1 MISLMRFL
9 FTIWAIALLLGSP
22 ARSQRPQ
29 QAGLGPAQAPKEQG
43 QQQEPFRVITKVVVL
58 PVSFLDG
65 AGEFLDNIADREV
78 TLTDNGAP
86 QKIQTFE
93 LAYQPLS
100 MAILVDTS
108 ARLQGVIPNL
118 RSSGILFTA
127 LILGESGEAA
137 VLTYDDTVDVRQ
149 DFTSASDLI
158 EKSFRSLKVN
168 GEGACLTNGIAHAI
182 EMLSARESQRR
193 RVIVV
198 LAEGRDFGSEIR
210 KNKVLRDAQLAN
222 VAIYTVE
229 LSAFKSLAKRPPPE
243 AMVDTND
250 DLPPESYGHEPGVT
264 PELYDGAGGLDL
276 LTPLRESAGALRA
289 LWVHPMKT
297 YAGGTGSD
305 HINATSQKAVENAIQ
320 KIGHELHTQYWLSY
334 VPNNLGTA
342 EFHTIEVKIS
352 RAGVKVRNR
361 PGYFYA
367 PSGVEPDQPPE
378 KRGREE

>member
-1 MISLMRFL
+1 M
-9 FTIWAIALLLGSP
+9 ALLVSIP
-22 ARSQRPQ
+22 ARSQQPQ
-29 QAGLGPAQAPKEQG
+29 QAGAEPAQASNEQG
-43 QQQEPFRVITKVVVL
+43 QQQEPFRVISKVVVL
-58 PVSFLDG
+58 PVSFLDA
-65 AGEFLDNIADREV
+65 AGEFLDNIHDREI
-78 TLTDNGAP
+78 TLTDNGNP

-93 LAYQPLS
+93 LAYQPIS

-118 RSSGILFTA
+118 RSSGILFTQ

-137 VLTYDDTVDVRQ
+137 LITYDNTVDVRQ
-149 DFTSASDLI
+149 EFTSDSDLI
-158 EKSFRSLKVN
+158 EKSFKALRVN
-168 GEGACLTNGIAHAI
+168 GEGACLTDGISHAI
-182 EMLSARESQRR
+182 EMLSARDSQRR

-198 LAEGRDFGSEIR
+198 LAEGRDFGSEIH

-222 VAIYTVE
+222 IAIYTVE

-243 AMVDTND
+243 ATVETND
-250 DLPPESYGHEPGVT
+250 DIPEAAYGSEPGV
-264 PELYDGAGGLDL
+264 PPGLYEGAGGLDL
-276 LTPLRESAGALRA
+276 LSPLRESAGALRA
-289 LWVHPMKT
+289 LWVHPMKR

-342 EFHTIEVKIS
+342 EFHTIEVKVS

-367 PSGVEPDQPPE
+367 PMAVEPDQPPE
-378 KRGREE
+378 RRSREQ